1 MEKIFIKQ
9 GYLGIFLFVSFNL
22 IAFHF
27 YPGGTIIDP
36 STEGYLFFYNFLVI
50 LVNG

>member
-22 IAFHF
+22 LAFYF

-36 STEGYLFFYNFLVI
+36 STEGYLFLQLFE
-50 LVNG
+50 